1 MQGFHRVV
9 PLDLSAWTMDCVSE
23 VVLFLEP
30 PVPTKHGH
38 LQSVHNIV
46 LMVCLHTPATDVTF
60 LTVCASERIECYR
73 LDSL

>member
-1 MQGFHRVV
+1 MQRFHHAV
-9 PLDLSAWTMDCVSE
+9 PLGLSVWTMDCVSE

-38 LQSVHNIV
+38 LQSVQNTV
-46 LMVCLHTPATDVTF
+46 LMVCLNTPATDVIF
-60 LTVCASERIECYR
+60 LTVYSSERIECYR